1 MTLHIRPLYTI
12 LLPFFLSAL
21 CKGNSVRGL
30 RNTNDGIIDDIPLTT
45 TLSNGVVLPLAGLG
59 VGNLQQDLV
68 DSMIQKA
75 MNDERRI
82 RLFDTSHAAGNDREV
97 VKGITQGIK
106 DLKDQNDH
114 FEKNQPIQVHVVT
127 KVWYTYLGYERTK
140 LAINEIL
147 QEYEDASNDPNVDL
161 KITLLIHWPQ
171 CFDEIPWMNCEGE
184 EEELPERVKKAGP
197 PPHLNRKDSWK
208 GSWKALEE
216 AYERE
221 TVLAGIGISNFNH
234 HTLTNLLEIAKTK
247 PHMAQINI
255 WSLVNETPLIELL
268 KENNIHIQLYNVMNG
283 IIEKIFQNPKAHHHI
298 LMVANQLK
306 NQRAIEN
313 SSSAEAVVHDD
324 PDVGRVFFAQVIL
337 KWIVQFDISVIP
349 RTQTLDHLDENSAVS
364 LSKIPNMSIEQV
376 QITGQAI
383 VAIINNIDLEHDVNV
398 MVRFHA
404 KESDMFLYWIPDEG
418 NNEKQLAF
426 IEKGSSYQESTHP
439 GHVFKVYHA
448 YDPDI
453 HETFNIHG
461 QYGESQDIHVEL

>member
-12 LLPFFLSAL
+12 LLPFFLSTL

-30 RNTNDGIIDDIPLTT
+30 QNTNDGIIDDIPLTT

-171 CFDEIPWMNCEGE
+171 C
-184 EEELPERVKKAGP
+184 
-197 PPHLNRKDSWK
+197 
-208 GSWKALEE
+208 
-216 AYERE
+216 
-221 TVLAGIGISNFNH
+221 
-234 HTLTNLLEIAKTK
+234 LTK
-247 PHMAQINI
+247 
-255 WSLVNETPLIELL
+255 SR
-268 KENNIHIQLYNVMNG
+268 G
-283 IIEKIFQNPKAHHHI
+283 
-298 LMVANQLK
+298 
-306 NQRAIEN
+306 
-313 SSSAEAVVHDD
+313 
-324 PDVGRVFFAQVIL
+324 
-337 KWIVQFDISVIP
+337 
-349 RTQTLDHLDENSAVS
+349 
-364 LSKIPNMSIEQV
+364 
-376 QITGQAI
+376 
-383 VAIINNIDLEHDVNV
+383 
-398 MVRFHA
+398 
-404 KESDMFLYWIPDEG
+404 
-418 NNEKQLAF
+418 
-426 IEKGSSYQESTHP
+426 
-439 GHVFKVYHA
+439 
-448 YDPDI
+448 
-453 HETFNIHG
+453 
-461 QYGESQDIHVEL
+461 